1 MISYESF
8 STYIDNLYKK
18 YDPSKTELDYRFL
31 HEFSS
36 RTDIKLYS
44 LIEKQRA
51 IGKIGTSTTLIDLKT
66 NYGKLQTYYDGNKL
80 EARDN
85 FVSVRANN
93 CVVKGKW
100 CYEVLLE
107 SNGLFQFGFCQLKT
121 PFNSSYGVGDDVHSF
136 GYDGFRL
143 SCWNEKENRYG
154 KVWDY
159 GDIIG
164 VCIDLDKNHVEYFQ
178 NGESLGVAIKNIEGG
193 KGKAVG
199 YFPGLSFSNYEKC
212 AFNFGAFPF
221 IYSYPGYEPLD
232 IPKSQYNGSFE
243 VTSSLL
249 QCLNQCNLLDI
260 LDDDFLNTYIRKL
273 INQKIFYFLVN
284 VSFKD
289 FFLCKC
295 LLFPFMYSLLK
306 KNKGHYQIFLEQL
319 MKNLEMND
327 IDTNI
332 FFSDFF
338 EKLTNII
345 EEYGMMGP
353 KFYNQYEL
361 YTTLFIEIIDDDIYF
376 KEWNKTKNFFGH
388 LRNIFTSNA
397 FHFRVVFDKI
407 YEFYGDKQGEETIGS
422 LLYKVIKE
430 GNLITKQMNEYDE
443 KYLKMNQIMI
453 EKILKYYQKK
463 STLCQATFIFY
474 DLMRACYPINT
485 IKDYIYN
492 LNTFMN
498 SENKK
503 NILAFK
509 NVILSFMAY
518 FFDQYK
524 NIDLQDLPIGSAT
537 IIQLPHIA
545 SQIKNELCSTGIYV
559 SYFREENIGG
569 KSNKLL
575 NVTLH
580 NNRFLSKEVFA
591 GIEKKSAI
599 KFNILVRLISLLDK
613 FFFAYYELQSFVRD
627 YIYEE
632 YIPASHGTTLLNSL
646 FRYYYYLF
654 DDYCQIVLYNI
665 SFFLIKWMNKI
676 ILKENKLNILLLPLY
691 LLDFPFQISQMML
704 IFKSKLLYDD
714 EYRRSINKSCD
725 LFKNDD
731 FLESL
736 LKLYITL
743 FEDKRLSQY
752 DSLIESLG
760 WKIYLF
766 LREEK
771 SRKIIIKRYYYIE
784 FIMKG
789 ISNIIEK
796 NNSERII
803 LRILTI
809 LLRTTNEKEFTKEEI
824 EEEERNKENVRK
836 ILKSDEFKGIFIS
849 IISYFGK
856 HLNSKLTT
864 YCYDLDNCKQYCI
877 DQNFTNKENNKYISA
892 LKTSYKG
899 MCSVIQF
906 YQFAISI
913 SPDVFF
919 KKSEVSLSLIYL
931 RNFFINLT
939 SRILDQPYFGYIET
953 MLNYIKSNGYELID
967 LVDSAIDFVLTC
979 KSCSNKNLFIEF
991 IVNTK
996 EIFIHTLINI
1006 YSYGYNIITNK
1017 IEKEN
1022 NKEHYKIK
1030 QKKYE
1035 EYKELVCDLKE
1046 KRNTFENENIK
1057 NLKNSEIFDDELTCI
1072 ICYKQIA
1079 DHRIKPC
1086 LHRGCKECLLTYMSD
1101 NVKCFVC
1108 RGPIESIQK
1117 ISMEELEKI
1126 KKEKEVE
1133 KNGNKNEKK
1142 EDDKIK
1148 NNIKEEKI
1156 SKKDNKNNC
1165 ENIYEKGEGDSF
1177 HFSDEYWEDENI

>member
-1 MISYESF
+1 MHNF
-8 STYIDNLYKK
+8 SG
-18 YDPSKTELDYRFL
+18 
-31 HEFSS
+31 

-44 LIEKQRA
+44 LKEKQKT

-66 NYGKLQTYYDGNKL
+66 NRGKLQTYYDGNKL

-121 PFNSSYGVGDDVHSF
+121 PFNPSYGVGDDKHSF
-136 GYDGFRL
+136 GYDGYRL

-164 VCIDLDKNHVEYFQ
+164 VCIDLEKKHVEFFQ
-178 NGESLGVAIKNIEGG
+178 NGESLGVAIDNIEGG
-193 KGKAVG
+193 EEQIVG
-199 YFPGLSFSNYEKC
+199 YFPGVSFSNYEKC

-221 IYSYPGYEPLD
+221 IYNYPGYEPLD

-243 VTSSLL
+243 VSSSLL
-249 QCLNQCNLLDI
+249 QCLNQCNLLDV
-260 LDDDFLNTYIRKL
+260 LDDDFLNIYIRRL

-284 VSFKD
+284 ISFKD

-319 MKNLEMND
+319 MKNLEINQ
-327 IDTNI
+327 IDKTS

-353 KFYNQYEL
+353 KFYNKYEL
-361 YTTLFIEIIDDDIYF
+361 YTTLFIEIINDEIYF

-397 FHFRVVFDKI
+397 FHFGVVFDKI
-407 YEFYGDKQGEETIGS
+407 TEFYGDKQGEETVGS
-422 LLYKVIKE
+422 ILYKVVKE
-430 GNLITKQMNEYDE
+430 GDLITKQMNDYDE

-453 EKILKYYQKK
+453 EKILNYYEKK

-503 NILAFK
+503 NIVAFK

-518 FFDQYK
+518 FFGKYK

-545 SQIKNELCSTGIYV
+545 GAIKNELSSTGIYV

-575 NVTLH
+575 NVTVH

-591 GIEKKSAI
+591 GIEKKPAI

-613 FFFAYYELQSFVRD
+613 FFFAYYELQSYVRD
-627 YIYEE
+627 YIFEE
-632 YIPASHGTTLLNSL
+632 YIPAGHGTNLVNAL

-665 SFFLIKWMNKI
+665 SYFLIKWMNKL
-676 ILKENKLNILLLPLY
+676 ILKGNKLNILLLPLY
-691 LLDFPFQISQMML
+691 LFDFPFQIAQMML
-704 IFKSKLLYDD
+704 IFKSKILYDD
-714 EYRRSINKSCD
+714 EYRRKINKNCD

-736 LKLYITL
+736 IHLYITL
-743 FEDKRLSQY
+743 FEDQRLSQY

-760 WKIYLF
+760 WKIFLF

-789 ISNIIEK
+789 ISNIMEK
-796 NNSERII
+796 NNAERII

-809 LLRTTNEKEFTKEEI
+809 LHKTTNENEFTKEEI
-824 EEEERNKENVRK
+824 EDEERNSQNVKK
-836 ILKSDEFKGIFIS
+836 IFQSNEYKIIFKSV
-849 IISYFGK
+849 ISYFGK

-877 DQNFTNKENNKYISA
+877 DNNFQGKEVNKYESA
-892 LKTSYKG
+892 LKSSYKG
-899 MCSVIQF
+899 MCSVINF
-906 YQFAISI
+906 YEFALSI
-913 SPDVFF
+913 SPESFF
-919 KKSEVSLSLIYL
+919 QTNELSLSLIYL

-953 MLNYIKSNGYELID
+953 MLNHINSKGYELID
-967 LVDSAIDFVLTC
+967 LVDSAVNFVLTC
-979 KSCSNKNLFIEF
+979 RSGADKNLFFEF

-996 EIFIHTLINI
+996 EIFIHTFINI
-1006 YSYGYNIITNK
+1006 YSYGYKIIMNK
-1017 IEKEN
+1017 IDKEN
-1022 NKEHYKIK
+1022 NSRYKIM

-1035 EYKELVCDLKE
+1035 EYKELVYELKE
-1046 KRNTFENENIK
+1046 KRNEFENENIK
-1057 NLKNSEIFDDELTCI
+1057 NLKNLENLNEELICI

-1079 DHRIKPC
+1079 DHRINPC
-1086 LHRGCKECLLTYMSD
+1086 LHRGCKECLLTYMVD
-1101 NVKCFVC
+1101 NVKCFMC
-1108 RGPIESIQK
+1108 RGPIESIKK
-1117 ISMEELEKI
+1117 IPEEEMELII
-1126 KKEKEVE
+1126 KNKKCQQNHEEKE
-1133 KNGNKNEKK
+1133 
-1142 EDDKIK
+1142 
-1148 NNIKEEKI
+1148 
-1156 SKKDNKNNC
+1156 NKNND
-1165 ENIYEKGEGDSF
+1165 NS
-1177 HFSDEYWEDENI
+1177 

>member
-8 STYIDNLYKK
+8 SNYIDNLYKK

-164 VCIDLDKNHVEYFQ
+164 VCIDLDNNQVEYFQ
-178 NGESLGVAIKNIEGG
+178 NGESLGAAIKNIEGG

-221 IYSYPGYEPLD
+221 TYSYPGYEPLD

-453 EKILKYYQKK
+453 DKILKYYQKK

-613 FFFAYYELQSFVRD
+613 FFFAYYELQSYVRD

-676 ILKENKLNILLLPLY
+676 ILIENKLNILLLPLY
-691 LLDFPFQISQMML
+691 LLDFPFQIAQMML
-704 IFKSKLLYDD
+704 IFKSKILYDD
-714 EYRRSINKSCD
+714 EYRKSINKSCD

-731 FLESL
+731 FLDSL
-736 LKLYITL
+736 LRLYITL

-771 SRKIIIKRYYYIE
+771 SRKILIKKYYYIE

-824 EEEERNKENVRK
+824 EEEEKNSENVRK
-836 ILKSDEFKGIFIS
+836 ILKSDEYKGIFIS

-899 MCSVIQF
+899 MCSVIHF

-967 LVDSAIDFVLTC
+967 LVDSAIDFVLAC

-1006 YSYGYNIITNK
+1006 YTYGYNIITNK

-1057 NLKNSEIFDDELTCI
+1057 NLKNPENFDDELTCI

-1101 NVKCFVC
+1101 NVKCFMC

-1126 KKEKEVE
+1126 KKEKEAE
-1133 KNGNKNEKK
+1133 KKGIKNEKK
-1142 EDDKIK
+1142 ENDKIK
-1148 NNIKEEKI
+1148 NNLKEEKI
-1156 SKKDNKNNC
+1156 IKEDNKNNC
-1165 ENIYEKGEGDSF
+1165 ENIFEEEDSF
-1177 HFSDEYWEDENI
+1177 HFSDEYNESF